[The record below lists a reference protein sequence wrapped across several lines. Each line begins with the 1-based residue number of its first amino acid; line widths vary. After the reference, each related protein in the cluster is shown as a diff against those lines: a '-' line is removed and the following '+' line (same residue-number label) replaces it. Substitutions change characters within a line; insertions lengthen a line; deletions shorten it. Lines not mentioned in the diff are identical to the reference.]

1 MKIVTIVGARPQFI
15 KAAVVS
21 SSIKKFNQKINEIII
36 HTGQHYD
43 SNMSD
48 IFFNELNIP
57 KPNYDLGIGGGTH
70 GQNTGRMIEAI
81 ETILVNEKPD
91 FVIVYGDTDSTLA
104 GAISAS
110 KIHIPIA
117 HIESGLRSFNKKM
130 PEELN
135 RILTDHS
142 SSLLFTPTQTA
153 SQNLINEG
161 IDSSKIFQVGDV
173 MFDAVKYYQNF
184 SSPPGNFNLDKKF
197 ILTTLHRAENTDNLE
212 RLEEILNTLN
222 ELSKVIKILLPLHP
236 RTKKIIENNRF
247 NLENIICIEPVGYL
261 QMIWLI
267 SNSQFIIT
275 DSGGLQKEAYFL
287 GKRCLVTRNETEW
300 VELLNNDFNIL
311 VSADRQRIIDGAELI
326 MKNNAIF
333 QSDSLKSNVVE
344 NLFGNGDASS
354 LIVNHLFAQLKELK

>member
-1 MKIVTIVGARPQFI
+1 MKIITIVGARPQFI

-21 SSIKKFNQKINEIII
+21 RSIKKFNQKINEIII

-48 IFFNELNIP
+48 IFFKELDIP

-81 ETILVNEKPD
+81 ENILLNEKPD
-91 FVIVYGDTDSTLA
+91 YVLVYGDTDSTLA

-130 PEELN
+130 PEEIN

-153 SQNLINEG
+153 TQNLINEG
-161 IDSSKIFQVGDV
+161 FDSSKIFQVGDV

-184 SSPPGNFNLDKKF
+184 SSPPRNLNLDQKF

-212 RLEEILNTLN
+212 RIEEILDTLN
-222 ELSKVIKILLPLHP
+222 EMSKVIKIVLPLHP
-236 RTKKIIENNRF
+236 RTKKIIENNRL
-247 NLENIICIEPVGYL
+247 NIENIICIEPVGYL

-311 VSADRQRIIDGAELI
+311 VSANRQRIIDGAELI
-326 MKNNAIF
+326 MKTHSIF
-333 QSDSLKSNVVE
+333 QSEFLKSNVDE

-354 LIVNHLFAQLKELK
+354 LVVNHLFAQLKNLQ